1 MNLTSE
7 INEALLHREGP
18 YGAVLECVLA
28 YERRDW
34 SRMTFGPLDYDKIRS
49 AYVKA
54 MAWSIRTLNG
64 FSDTISPEVVR
75 RESSRLSCSNLA

>member
-1 MNLTSE
+1 MNF
-7 INEALLHREGP
+7 A
-18 YGAVLECVLA
+18 
-28 YERRDW
+28 
-34 SRMTFGPLDYDKIRS
+34 PLDYDKIRS

-75 RESSRLSCSNLA
+75 RESSRHLRSR